1 MFGKLL
7 KHEIV
12 DTWKIFALLD
22 AVALVLGAIVGVV
35 AFGVLHIE
43 DMPTPLVI
51 LLVLG
56 VVGYILL
63 LSALSVLTLV
73 YIVVHF
79 YRSMFSAQGYLTF
92 TLPATATQIFSAKL
106 LSAFIFELINTVCIF
121 LSVVFALWGIVAFGL
136 KENLAE
142 FFEYFNEFKETF
154 TELFGLGPLTIV
166 LYVIFALVSVLTS
179 ILIFYCAMCIGQ
191 LWQKHKVLGSV
202 VAYFAITIVTRIITT
217 IVQLGTGAFGTS
229 LFDYDLDTATYFNHT
244 MTVNTGIFVIFA
256 VIMYV
261 VCIYTT
267 NRKLNLD

>member
-7 KHEIV
+7 KHEII
-12 DTWKIFALLD
+12 DTWKIFVLLD
-22 AVALVLGAIVGVV
+22 VIALVLGIVAGFV
-35 AFGVLHIE
+35 AFSLLHVD
-43 DMPTPLVI
+43 DMPTPLII
-51 LLVLG
+51 LTTLG

-92 TLPATATQIFSAKL
+92 TLPATATQIVSAKL
-106 LSAFIFELINTVCIF
+106 LSAFIFELINTVCVT
-121 LSVVFALWGIVAFGL
+121 LSVIFALWGVVAYSL
-136 KENLAE
+136 KEGISE
-142 FFEYFNEFKETF
+142 FFEYFGDFKEVF

-166 LYVIFALVSVLTS
+166 LYIVFALVSVLTS

-217 IVQLGTGAFGTS
+217 IVQLGSGTFGS
-229 LFDYDLDTATYFNHT
+229 LLFDTDLDTAKYFNHT
-244 MTVNTGIFVIFA
+244 MSINTVLFVIIA
-256 VIMYV
+256 VIMYF